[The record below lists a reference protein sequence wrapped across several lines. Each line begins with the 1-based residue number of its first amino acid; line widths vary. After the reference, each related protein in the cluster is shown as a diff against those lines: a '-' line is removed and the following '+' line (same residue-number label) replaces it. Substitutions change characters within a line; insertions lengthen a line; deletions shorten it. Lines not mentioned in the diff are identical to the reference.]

1 MSLMLEIVE
10 GPGAGK
16 QFEITQPAVIG
27 RDETA
32 DLVID
37 DTQASRRHARIEPS
51 GNGAIVEDMSSTNGT
66 FINDNEL
73 HGRAELGP
81 EDELLIGVTVMQLR
95 TSQAVEAQPSAVRAV
110 PPAFSAPES
119 RPTYTDAVTGG
130 GNGGPAPLA
139 PGDSG
144 VPELERLRDSR
155 VKAKASVAPLSIFV
169 LVALAVV
176 IYLGAT

>member
-16 QFEITQPAVIG
+16 QFEITQPVVIG

-81 EDELLIGVTVMQLR
+81 EDDLLIGVTVLQLR
-95 TSQAVEAQPSAVRAV
+95 TSQAIQAQPSAVRAV

-119 RPTYTDAVTGG
+119 RPTYTEPVTG

-155 VKAKASVAPLSIFV
+155 VKTKASVAPLAIFV

>member
-16 QFEITQPAVIG
+16 QYDIDRPVVIG
-27 RDETA
+27 RDNTA

-37 DTQASRRHARIEPS
+37 DSQASRRHARIEPT
-51 GNGAIVEDMSSTNGT
+51 GHGAVVEDMGSTNGT

-73 HGRAELGP
+73 HGRAEIGP
-81 EDELLIGVTVMQLR
+81 QDELLIGVTVMQVR
-95 TSQAVEAQPSAVRAV
+95 TPQDVQRQPSAVRTV
-110 PPAFSAPES
+110 PGFAIPES
-119 RPTYTDAVTGG
+119 RPTFTDAVTGERSAA
-130 GNGGPAPLA
+130 GPP
-139 PGDSG
+139 DSG

-155 VKAKASVAPLSIFV
+155 VKTKASLAPLAIFV
-169 LVALAVV
+169 LAALAVV

>member
-16 QFEITQPAVIG
+16 QFDIDRPVVIG
-27 RDETA
+27 RDNTA

-37 DTQASRRHARIEPS
+37 DSQASRRHARIEPT
-51 GNGAIVEDMSSTNGT
+51 GHGAVVEDMGSTNGT

-73 HGRAELGP
+73 HGRAEIGP
-81 EDELLIGVTVMQLR
+81 HDELLIGVTVMQVR
-95 TSQAVEAQPSAVRAV
+95 TPQDVQRQPSAVRAV
-110 PPAFSAPES
+110 PSFAVPES
-119 RPTYTDAVTGG
+119 RPTFTDAVTGERG
-130 GNGGPAPLA
+130 PVGPA
-139 PGDSG
+139 DSG

-155 VKAKASVAPLSIFV
+155 VKTKASLAPLAIFV
-169 LVALAVV
+169 LAALAVV

>member
-16 QFEITQPAVIG
+16 QYDIDRPVVIG
-27 RDETA
+27 RDDTA

-37 DTQASRRHARIEPS
+37 DSQASRRHARIEPT
-51 GNGAIVEDMSSTNGT
+51 GHGAVVEDMGSTNGT

-81 EDELLIGVTVMQLR
+81 NDELLIGVTVMQVR
-95 TSQAVEAQPSAVRAV
+95 TPQDVQRQPSAVRAV
-110 PPAFSAPES
+110 PSFAIPES
-119 RPTYTDAVTGG
+119 RPTFTDAVTGERSHA
-130 GNGGPAPLA
+130 GPP
-139 PGDSG
+139 DSG

-155 VKAKASVAPLSIFV
+155 VKTKASLAPLAIFV
-169 LVALAVV
+169 LAALAVV

>member
-16 QFEITQPAVIG
+16 QFEITQPVVIG
-27 RDETA
+27 RDHTA

-37 DTQASRRHARIEPS
+37 DTQASRRHARVEPT
-51 GNGAIVEDMSSTNGT
+51 GHGAVVEDLNSTNGT

-81 EDELLIGVTVMQLR
+81 DDELLIGVTVMQVR
-95 TSQAVEAQPSAVRAV
+95 TPQSVQAQPSAVRAV
-110 PPAFSAPES
+110 PPAFSTPES

-130 GNGGPAPLA
+130 NGTTV

-169 LVALAVV
+169 IAALAVV

>member
-1 MSLMLEIVE
+1 MSLMLEIIE
-10 GPGAGK
+10 GPSAGR
-16 QFEITQPAVIG
+16 QFDITQPVVIG
-27 RDETA
+27 RDATA

-51 GNGAIVEDMSSTNGT
+51 AHGAIVEDLGSTNGT

-81 EDELLIGVTVMQLR
+81 NDELIVGVTVMQVR
-95 TSQAVEAQPSAVRAV
+95 TPQEVQRQPSAVRAV
-110 PPAFSAPES
+110 PSFSMPES
-119 RPTYTDAVTGG
+119 RPTFTDAVTGEQAAS
-130 GNGGPAPLA
+130 GPR
-139 PGDSG
+139 DSG

-155 VKAKASVAPLSIFV
+155 VKGKASVAPLAILV
-169 LVALAVV
+169 LVALVVV